1 LVQKEFGW
9 LASQCDEIENIVFG
23 YLPNLDNIIVNKPN
37 TDGFV
42 KFDDW
47 EDRDLDAEIEL
58 IWDSYVSGI
67 ASQSAQLG
75 INITPID
82 WYVYPTLKKKNG
94 YMYYAVLL
102 DWNGERN
109 LNVNATL
116 FDRKGFVNFSLVP
129 IDFNIGKS
137 ELEDTIGNVFVSY
150 TPTVDQS
157 YVDFSSGDKIAA
169 VGAVGVLASLLGVK
183 YGKVAATGLFAILL
197 IFAKKLWF
205 LVFLPLFL
213 IPKLFRRK
221 KEH

>member
-1 LVQKEFGW
+1 MVQKEFGW

-82 WYVYPTLKKKNG
+82 WYVYPTLKKK
-94 YMYYAVLL
+94 M
-102 DWNGERN
+102 
-109 LNVNATL
+109 ATC
-116 FDRKGFVNFSLVP
+116 
-129 IDFNIGKS
+129 
-137 ELEDTIGNVFVSY
+137 T
-150 TPTVDQS
+150 TQS
-157 YVDFSSGDKIAA
+157 Y
-169 VGAVGVLASLLGVK
+169 
-183 YGKVAATGLFAILL
+183 
-197 IFAKKLWF
+197 
-205 LVFLPLFL
+205 
-213 IPKLFRRK
+213 
-221 KEH
+221 